1 MDIFSL
7 KNKIIVVTG
16 ASGLLGK
23 EHIEAIASY
32 GGTPVLIDLNQKILD
47 EQVALLNQKYK
58 VNSIGY
64 AVDITN
70 EKEVKENCEQIIL
83 KYSKIDGLVN
93 NAANNPKVENS
104 NEVNFS
110 RLENFPVNV
119 WDNDLDKTK
128 INCSECS
135 KQLTNKNL
143 VSNTTNW
150 AASIRT
156 PTKNR

>member
-32 GGTPVLIDLNQKILD
+32 GGTPVLIDLNQKTLD
-47 EQVALLNQKYK
+47 EQVALLNQKYN

-70 EKEVKENCEQIIL
+70 ELEIK
-83 KYSKIDGLVN
+83 N
-93 NAANNPKVENS
+93 NQH
-104 NEVNFS
+104 
-110 RLENFPVNV
+110 PVFQELNIF
-119 WDNDLDKTK
+119 LRS
-128 INCSECS
+128 CF
-135 KQLTNKNL
+135 
-143 VSNTTNW
+143 
-150 AASIRT
+150 
-156 PTKNR
+156 